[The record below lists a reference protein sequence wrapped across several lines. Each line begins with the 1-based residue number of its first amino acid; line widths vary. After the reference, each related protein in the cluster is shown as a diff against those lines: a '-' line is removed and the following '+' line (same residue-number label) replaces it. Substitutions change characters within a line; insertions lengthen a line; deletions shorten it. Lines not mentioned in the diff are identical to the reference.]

1 MHELTITEHLLDHC
15 IQEARSQNASR
26 IRTIRVC
33 IGELRGIVPDCIQIY
48 LDMLSEGTIA
58 EGVRLEAEF
67 LPVKVSCR
75 DCGQEGKITPRH
87 LACPHCGGLNLKI
100 LSGKE
105 FYIKSMEVDI
115 NGNKST
121 APDHGL
127 E

>member
-58 EGVRLEAEF
+58 EGKSILPRLRSGGRDHPEA
-67 LPVKVSCR
+67 S
-75 DCGQEGKITPRH
+75 
-87 LACPHCGGLNLKI
+87 GLSALRRT
-100 LSGKE
+100 E
-105 FYIKSMEVDI
+105 
-115 NGNKST
+115 
-121 APDHGL
+121 P
-127 E
+127 